1 MRKQKKRSKKS
12 SETSSDSEASSAAA
26 APEEDRKRE
35 GEKKKESPPPNGNN
49 NGKGGDGWSFEAD
62 DIDINK
68 MIDEVVG
75 GGCQVRRSMKTY
87 LSGQEKVAVFNSD
100 LKDLYG

>member
-26 APEEDRKRE
+26 APEEDRKRPD
-35 GEKKKESPPPNGNN
+35 EKKASPPPNGNN

>member
-26 APEEDRKRE
+26 APEEEDRKRE
-35 GEKKKESPPPNGNN
+35 SEKKASPPPNGNN

-75 GGCQVRRSMKTY
+75 GGCQVRRSKRTY
-87 LSGQEKVAVFNSD
+87 QGGPFNRLFNRVSIEFC
-100 LKDLYG
+100 